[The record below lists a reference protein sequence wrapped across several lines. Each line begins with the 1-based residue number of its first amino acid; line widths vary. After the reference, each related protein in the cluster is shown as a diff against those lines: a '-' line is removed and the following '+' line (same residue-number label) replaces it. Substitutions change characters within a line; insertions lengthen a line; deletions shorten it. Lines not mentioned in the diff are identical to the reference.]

1 MKLRRTL
8 LLKLEKLTLPQLTE
22 LHLLQSH
29 PSSLVLG
36 DEGLIFTQKA
46 KVKSNLFVTWMIFL
60 SDPGKPGV
68 RSLGPDVCH

>member
-22 LHLLQSH
+22 LHLLQSR

-36 DEGLIFTQKA
+36 EGLFFTPKA